1 MFYQVRV
8 PEKHQNFL
16 RFLWWENINLD
27 CKPSDHQMCVHVFGG
42 TSWLSCCI
50 FALKQTSTGNV
61 EVFDPAAAETLERN
75 LCVNDMLTSAQNKE
89 LAIKLVKNVV
99 GICQKG
105 RFKITKFISNS
116 REILTTIPEETHHQ
130 KIKDQDLNIGVLPV
144 ERTLGAH
151 WNIGNDY
158 LGFRIKLK
166 DKPLTRRGMLST
178 ITSVYDTLGIA
189 APFVLERR
197 KSLQKLFHLKLI
209 GMKKY
214 LTVWRKTGFVGEIN
228 YRNWKTLMWAG
239 AINQIILVMSESW
252 SSWLSGRVVKKAMVY
267 VTLFI
272 SQCHRKIWNYPLF
285 SSDRKI

>member
-1 MFYQVRV
+1 
-8 PEKHQNFL
+8 
-16 RFLWWENINLD
+16 
-27 CKPSDHQMCVHVFGG
+27 MCVHVFGG
-42 TSWLSCCI
+42 MFLLSCCI

-61 EVFDPAAAETLERN
+61 ELFDPAAAETLDRN

-105 RFKITKFISNS
+105 GFKLTKFISNS
-116 REILTTIPEETHHQ
+116 REVLTTIPEETHHQ

-144 ERTLGAH
+144 GRTLGAH

-166 DKPLTRRGMLST
+166 DKPLTKTEMLST
-178 ITSVYDTLGIA
+178 ITSVYDTLRIA

-197 KSLQKLFHLKLI
+197 KILQKLFHLKLI

-214 LTVWRKTGFVGEIN
+214 LTI
-228 YRNWKTLMWAG
+228 
-239 AINQIILVMSESW
+239 
-252 SSWLSGRVVKKAMVY
+252 
-267 VTLFI
+267 
-272 SQCHRKIWNYPLF
+272 
-285 SSDRKI
+285 